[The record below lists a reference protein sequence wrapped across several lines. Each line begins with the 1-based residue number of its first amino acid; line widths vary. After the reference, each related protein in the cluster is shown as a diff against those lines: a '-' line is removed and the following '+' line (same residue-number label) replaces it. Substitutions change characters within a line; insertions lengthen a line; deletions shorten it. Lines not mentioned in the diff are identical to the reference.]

1 MVPITTNVKR
11 EIIEDFARLI
21 REQKTRGAKPAKTV
35 INFRTERIDG
45 FERPIERVPLDL
57 LRYRKDNGRIAS
69 DVLDYEKSQAP
80 LDERDDEAQKI
91 LRKFLE
97 DKDPEKTEIL
107 LKSMEHAGQIEPAII
122 TCDGFLINGNRR
134 KMVLEKLRERHKG
147 HEEFASMKVVI
158 LPGPDD
164 PGGPP

>member
-1 MVPITTNVKR
+1 MEPITTNAKR
-11 EIIEDFARLI
+11 EIVEDFARVI
-21 REQKTRGAKPAKTV
+21 REKKTQGAKPEKTV

-69 DVLDYEKSQAP
+69 DVLNYEKSRTL
-80 LDERDDEAQKI
+80 LDEKDKDAQEI

-97 DKDPEKTEIL
+97 DKDAEKTDIL

-134 KMVLEKLRERHKG
+134 KMVLEKRSLGNRT
-147 HEEFASMKVVI
+147 ASLSVAAGYDMYRNA
-158 LPGPDD
+158 GRQ
-164 PGGPP
+164 